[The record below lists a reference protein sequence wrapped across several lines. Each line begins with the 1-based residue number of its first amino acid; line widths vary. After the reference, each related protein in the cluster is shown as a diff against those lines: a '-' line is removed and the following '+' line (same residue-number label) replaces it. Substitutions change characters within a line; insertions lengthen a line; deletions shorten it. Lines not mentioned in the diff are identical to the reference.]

1 VGSLTQ
7 MGSLRIGQRAEDRS
21 VRIKD
26 FVPLAE
32 LSDLVFGG
40 RNVYDDNVFK
50 ATKAKILEPLLL
62 HAVKDELAAIRPMTA
77 ATDS

>member
-1 VGSLTQ
+1 

-40 RNVYDDNVFK
+40 RDVYEDNVFEA
-50 ATKAKILEPLLL
+50 ATKAKVLESLLL
-62 HAVKDELAAIRPMTA
+62 HAMKDELAAIRPMPA
-77 ATDS
+77 LMDS